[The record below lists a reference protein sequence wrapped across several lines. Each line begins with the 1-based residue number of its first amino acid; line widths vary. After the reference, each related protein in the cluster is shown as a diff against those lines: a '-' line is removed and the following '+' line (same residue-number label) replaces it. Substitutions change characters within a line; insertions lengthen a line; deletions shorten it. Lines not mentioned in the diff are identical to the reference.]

1 MHVLVTIY
9 ETRYLSL
16 LLCNHVISGAVD
28 GSASIVKSTPE
39 DVRAKVLDK
48 NREWRN

>member
-1 MHVLVTIY
+1 MKLDICHCY
-9 ETRYLSL
+9 Y
-16 LLCNHVISGAVD
+16 VISGAVD
-28 GSASIVKSTPE
+28 GSASIVKSTPK